1 MALKRR
7 IIYEEYHDD
16 SSDFQRPPATPIPAL
31 ADPFGRQN
39 RLPPLDVTSEA
50 LHRASAPLGPSQFF
64 PSSYDFHAH
73 RARAPFHALQVPRL
87 SHQPPPD
94 RIHALYNNSQF
105 SQDSYNPA
113 TFETGNL
120 YTPGPAA
127 RADPDNTASHPPLGQ
142 YTQRPWLDPIHVPP
156 TRLPLLHAQQYY
168 AAKYPNRM
176 SPYPSQEQFRPH
188 GGPSEWYGNDPQPAS
203 MLPASPL
210 LTHQGHPNHRIQPAS
225 HSSFGPATQA
235 THSSLQQ
242 NNVPFIESH
251 TRELGRTNPNVAEPS
266 FSRMAERTVRFRAMV
281 HGKLNMQ
288 TQDVNIQETFQ
299 WSQAGTL
306 NNLLHRTRTVLFNG
320 EDAIC
325 GDVTKVKE
333 VLRNDPGC
341 RKPVFVDDPNVRKLV
356 ERYDIS
362 RVLKEKQEVVGN
374 DKLFSVQDPS
384 VGMSSTPVKELS
396 LLDLM
401 NQFDYPAEPSSAP
414 LNVLDFA
421 PATDEPTETLHKM
434 LIGEHT
440 LLPKLWA
447 AVMRNRT
454 PKAKAMAGGRSPC
467 RWATFAESGALSAPH
482 VDIDGLGTYIT
493 IAQGEILFLWCDSM
507 NDAET
512 EQWQKQ
518 DVLNALENHD
528 WNCTVMEAGQSV
540 VFPAGTPHAVIRNP
554 GDSPTLSFGGHF
566 LHPQQLPRFASLCRQ
581 QLKNPSSA
589 ALNEDPESTVWVYL
603 LLAAK
608 HVLRARAGA
617 KKDWARIFGGNENVG
632 QFFQVLKSIDAR
644 LAEAS
649 IKIEKPFEFRGK
661 KRVLRRSARK

>member
-1 MALKRR
+1 
-7 IIYEEYHDD
+7 
-16 SSDFQRPPATPIPAL
+16 
-31 ADPFGRQN
+31 
-39 RLPPLDVTSEA
+39 
-50 LHRASAPLGPSQFF
+50 
-64 PSSYDFHAH
+64 
-73 RARAPFHALQVPRL
+73 
-87 SHQPPPD
+87 
-94 RIHALYNNSQF
+94 
-105 SQDSYNPA
+105 
-113 TFETGNL
+113 
-120 YTPGPAA
+120 
-127 RADPDNTASHPPLGQ
+127 
-142 YTQRPWLDPIHVPP
+142 
-156 TRLPLLHAQQYY
+156 
-168 AAKYPNRM
+168 
-176 SPYPSQEQFRPH
+176 
-188 GGPSEWYGNDPQPAS
+188 
-203 MLPASPL
+203 
-210 LTHQGHPNHRIQPAS
+210 
-225 HSSFGPATQA
+225 
-235 THSSLQQ
+235 
-242 NNVPFIESH
+242 
-251 TRELGRTNPNVAEPS
+251 
-266 FSRMAERTVRFRAMV
+266 
-281 HGKLNMQ
+281 MQ

-384 VGMSSTPVKELS
+384 VGISSTPVKELS

-447 AVMRNRT
+447 A
-454 PKAKAMAGGRSPC
+454 
-467 RWATFAESGALSAPH
+467 
-482 VDIDGLGTYIT
+482 
-493 IAQGEILFLWCDSM
+493 CDSI

-518 DVLNALENHD
+518 DVLNALENHN
-528 WNCTVMEAGQSV
+528 WNCTVIEAGQSV

-608 HVLRARAGA
+608 HVLRARAA
-617 KKDWARIFGGNENVG
+617 ARKDWARIFGGNENVG
-632 QFFQVLKSIDAR
+632 QFFQVLESIDAR